1 MAYLSMTYNQNVSL
15 SNMRKLLTILIT
27 IFLVSCKDDNL
38 NNSEL
43 RLKTGIYEGSFH
55 YDTMQL
61 WESFGITDFD
71 FEEYASGGVMYQKYP
86 NCALTKGTYTLT
98 EGTISFRNI
107 QIAQPPNGKISD
119 HQNELLLIG
128 DYTVESFSD
137 STISFWK
144 NSSKGRQEYH
154 LRLFCTK

>member
-1 MAYLSMTYNQNVSL
+1 MVYLAITNSQNTSL
-15 SNMRKLLTILIT
+15 HMIRKLIT
-27 IFLVSCKDDNL
+27 IIIPFFLLSCNDDNL

-43 RLKTGIYEGSFH
+43 RLKAGVYEGSFH
-55 YDTMQL
+55 YDTLQL
-61 WESFGITDFD
+61 WESFGISDFG

-86 NCALTKGTYTLT
+86 NCALTKGTYTLS
-98 EGTISFRNI
+98 EGTISFINI

-128 DYTVESFSD
+128 DYIVESISD

-154 LRLFCTK
+154 LRLFSTK